1 MKSPV
6 TVIGEDA
13 RLVSSAVES
22 YWENETAA
30 ASQGFVMLH
39 PSWWAVFQSAIRV
52 GFFCAC
58 GALKYICLVGWKY
71 AGSLLTGFDVVST
84 SLILERKDV
93 GLWQFLRVL
102 VLQLLHR

>member
-1 MKSPV
+1 MRCRRCRVPETLQAGGRMKSPV

-52 GFFCAC
+52 GFFLGMGGVEVYLPC
-58 GALKYICLVGWKY
+58 GLEICG
-71 AGSLLTGFDVVST
+71 
-84 SLILERKDV
+84 
-93 GLWQFLRVL
+93 
-102 VLQLLHR
+102 